1 MNTLDDFVEAYQST
15 DYSWEAMDQV
25 IICMCDEN
33 PGHTEVSEV
42 YAKVAI
48 INRAYRANMQM
59 GAKNAEWN
67 VAKLLVD
74 QEADKFIAPLRALPR
89 FDRETISEIVFAHE
103 SLVQLVD
110 TVTDRIANSFAS
122 KYLSFHALDVVPLF
136 DSNSYKVVQQLVGDR
151 VRRELYR
158 GNANWK
164 YGYHCEAVLLLV
176 ETLCDHGIDNPNLK
190 LVDCVIYGER

>member
-1 MNTLDDFVEAYQST
+1 MNTLDDFVKAYQST

-25 IICMCDEN
+25 IIRMCDEN
-33 PGHTEVSEV
+33 PGHTQVPEV
-42 YAKVAI
+42 YAKVAL

-74 QEADKFIAPLRALPR
+74 QKSDKFIAPLRVLPR
-89 FDRETISEIVFAHE
+89 FGRETISEIVSTHE
-103 SLVQLVD
+103 SLVQLVH
-110 TVTDRIANSFAS
+110 TVTNRTTNSFAS
-122 KYLSFHALDVVPLF
+122 KYLSFHAPRVVPLF
-136 DSNSYKVVQQLVGDR
+136 DSNSYKVAQQLVGDR

-176 ETLCDHGIDNPNLK
+176 EALYGRGVDNPNLK